1 MIRHHPSEATLIAQ
15 AAGHLAPLHARVLA
29 VHLAA
34 CPRCRNELR
43 EMEEVGGALLA
54 ALPPASLRPDALAR
68 ALGGLDAM
76 LAPPPSLE
84 GLGREADQGWEE
96 GEHSPASPLPAAI
109 LAALATG
116 RWWWLGPGIRLM
128 PLARRDA
135 SGTRLD
141 LIRVAPGMALPG
153 HGHTGA
159 EMACILQGGYGDETG
174 DYNIFDIAEGEPG
187 LDHTP
192 IAAPGP
198 ECICLIATTGR
209 LRAHTWLA
217 RLVQP
222 LVGV

>member
-1 MIRHHPSEATLIAQ
+1 MIRHHPSEATLISQ
-15 AAGHLAPLHARVLA
+15 AAGHLPSLHARVLA

-34 CPRCRNELR
+34 CPRCRDELR

-54 ALPPASLRPDALAR
+54 TLPGAPLRPDALERTMAR
-68 ALGGLDAM
+68 LDDAAITQS
-76 LAPPPSLE
+76 LAPTRPAATSLE
-84 GLGREADQGWEE
+84 
-96 GEHSPASPLPAAI
+96 
-109 LAALATG
+109 ALATG

-153 HGHTGA
+153 HGHTGP
-159 EMACILQGGYGDETG
+159 EMACILQGGYADETG
-174 DYNIFDIAEGEPG
+174 HYEASDIAEGDPALE
-187 LDHTP
+187 HTP
-192 IAAPGP
+192 IASAGP
-198 ECICLIATTGR
+198 DCICLIATTGR

>member
-15 AAGHLAPLHARVLA
+15 AAGHLPLLHARVLA

-54 ALPPASLRPDALAR
+54 TLPPASLRPDALAS
-68 ALGGLDAM
+68 ALARLDDTNFAS
-76 LAPPPSLE
+76 PPPNLGPLR
-84 GLGREADQGWEE
+84 GLRPQAE
-96 GEHSPASPLPAAI
+96 GEQNSPLPAAI

-135 SGTRLD
+135 SGARLD

-198 ECICLIATTGR
+198 ECICLIATSGR